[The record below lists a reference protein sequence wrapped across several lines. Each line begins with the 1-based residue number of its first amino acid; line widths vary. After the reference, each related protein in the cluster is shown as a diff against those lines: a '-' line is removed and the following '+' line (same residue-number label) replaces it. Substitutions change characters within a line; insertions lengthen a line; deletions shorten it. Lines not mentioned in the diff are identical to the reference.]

1 MLINNFHCNMGIHI
15 PLTFLHFL
23 RCQKE
28 HLPKPTLNFLPYLFS
43 WHTFYEEFVLNIP
56 SVFLE
61 VLIWL
66 TNLFV
71 CLFLLLASS
80 E

>member
-28 HLPKPTLNFLPYLFS
+28 HLPKPTFFALSFS

-56 SVFLE
+56 SVFLK